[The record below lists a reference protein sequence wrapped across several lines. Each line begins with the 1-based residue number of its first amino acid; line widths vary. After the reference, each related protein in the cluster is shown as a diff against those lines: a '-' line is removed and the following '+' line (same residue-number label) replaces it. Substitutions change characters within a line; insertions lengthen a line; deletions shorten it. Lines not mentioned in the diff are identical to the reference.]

1 MISRRHLVCDCAV
14 SRNGFRLPQLGG
26 CHGSVRMS
34 VGEILVARWNGGF
47 LYLCWGVDP
56 HPAVDAFVYQ
66 FVFESAEWSMALH
79 AVAFHFG
86 DYQEF

>member
-1 MISRRHLVCDCAV
+1 
-14 SRNGFRLPQLGG
+14 
-26 CHGSVRMS
+26 MS
-34 VGEILVARWNGGF
+34 GDEILVARRDGGF

-56 HPAVDAFVYQ
+56 HPAVDAFVHQ

-79 AVAFHFG
+79 AVAFHLG